1 MSNPILYLTGLFSHW
16 FTLLFLCSQ
25 YIMYSLS
32 TWLGIAWLRLAIS
45 LLPIPIATGMSC
57 WEMLV
62 VILCMAYMNP
72 SAGTLFQFLCAGL
85 KALSI
90 KNLTSGEMKAR
101 NSAFLFDGKNFHV

>member
-1 MSNPILYLTGLFSHW
+1 MAEVSYISITNTHCNW
-16 FTLLFLCSQ
+16 NVLL
-25 YIMYSLS
+25 
-32 TWLGIAWLRLAIS
+32 GNV
-45 LLPIPIATGMSC
+45 SC
-57 WEMLV
+57 DTV
-62 VILCMAYMNP
+62 AYMNP